1 MRRYEAL
8 EEIMRV
14 IGDTPVIC
22 NIGHPSQEL
31 YIIKER
37 PENFYMLGS
46 MGLALPIGLGLAMNS
61 DKKFLVI
68 DGDAAMTM
76 NMGAFA
82 TVGAVSPSNL
92 VHVLIDNQAN
102 GSTGFQ
108 PSFTAGRLRLEEVAK
123 GCGIPNIRVVTK
135 QEDIAGTITEALA
148 GDNGSWLVVIK
159 AETGMP
165 DGVNPIPMSGVE
177 VKERFVA
184 RL

>member
-8 EEIMRV
+8 EEIMQV
-14 IGDTPVIC
+14 IGDTPVVC

-46 MGLALPIGLGLAMNS
+46 MGLALPIGLGLAMNT
-61 DKKFLVI
+61 DKKILVI

-82 TVGAVSPSNL
+82 TTGAISPSNL
-92 VHVLIDNQAN
+92 VH
-102 GSTGFQ
+102 
-108 PSFTAGRLRLEEVAK
+108 
-123 GCGIPNIRVVTK
+123 
-135 QEDIAGTITEALA
+135 GT
-148 GDNGSWLVVIK
+148 DGSWLVVIK
-159 AETGMP
+159 TETGMP
-165 DGVNPIPMSGVE
+165 DGVKPIPMSGVE
-177 VKERFVA
+177 VKERFVG